1 MGKDNLLL
9 GFGRGKLGDSVFYRT
24 DGEQRWRARNRS
36 PKNPRSN
43 KQLVQRAI
51 MATTMAAYSAGRAIF
66 DHSFQG
72 QSVGSMNQRRFMRL
86 NANALRSAVAAE
98 WDTAAPEES
107 LAKVTAPGVQ
117 TPIPNQ
123 YIISEGS
130 YQQQLFTETVNQDGV
145 VEYSLPA
152 ASGDETVAQY
162 AARVG
167 LVTGD
172 IYTFVFIVTSKV
184 AADVLFRTYGIAS
197 VDFDIVYRG
206 AFGWVRL
213 IATDVSAVS
222 SSVADTPITTFFE
235 VESGGMGLSN
245 GIASLVIGD
254 NIIISDLTGGS
265 DVENN
270 GYSVGLIRSRRD
282 VDLRSNSTMI
292 VANPDEFG
300 LYWGDLLD
308 AWKAGTTPI
317 GDSELI
323 LEGGNV

>member
-1 MGKDNLLL
+1 
-9 GFGRGKLGDSVFYRT
+9 
-24 DGEQRWRARNRS
+24 
-36 PKNPRSN
+36 
-43 KQLVQRAI
+43 

-72 QSVGSMNQRRFMRL
+72 HSVGSMCQRRFMRL

-130 YQQQLFTETVNQDGV
+130 YQQQLFTESV
-145 VEYSLPA
+145 VESGAVEYNLPA
-152 ASGDETVAQY
+152 TNEGETVAQY

-167 LVTGD
+167 LVAGD
-172 IYTFVFIVTSKV
+172 IYTFVFIVTSKA

-213 IATDVSAVS
+213 IAKDLGAGSG
-222 SSVADTPITTFFE
+222 SVEDAPLTTFFE

-245 GIASLVIGD
+245 DIASLEVGD
-254 NIIISDLTGGS
+254 NIIISNLTGGS
-265 DVENN
+265 EVEDN
-270 GYSVGLIRSRRD
+270 GYCVGLIRSRRD

-292 VANPDEFG
+292 VANPDDFG

-323 LEGGNV
+323 LEGGDV

>member
-36 PKNPRSN
+36 PKNPRTN

-72 QSVGSMNQRRFMRL
+72 QSVGSMCQRRFMKL

-130 YQQQLFTETVNQDGV
+130 YQQQLFTESKAAAGAVL
-145 VEYSLPA
+145 YALPA
-152 ASGDETVAQY
+152 TNEDETVAQY

-167 LVTGD
+167 LVAGD
-172 IYTFVFIVTSKV
+172 IYTFVFIITSKA

-213 IATDVSAVS
+213 IAKDVSAVS
-222 SSVADTPITTFFE
+222 SAVADTPYTTFFDIE
-235 VESGGMGLSN
+235 AGGMGLSN
-245 GIASLVIGD
+245 EISSLEIGD
-254 NIIISDLTGGS
+254 NITISELSGDSGFGG
-265 DVENN
+265 N

-282 VDLRSNSTMI
+282 VDLRSNSTM
-292 VANPDEFG
+292 VVGNPDDFG

-317 GDSELI
+317 GESELI
-323 LEGGNV
+323 LEGGDV

>member
-36 PKNPRSN
+36 PHNPRSN

-72 QSVGSMNQRRFMRL
+72 QSVGSMCQRRFMRL

-130 YQQQLFTETVNQDGV
+130 YQQQLFEQSMSDAGGV
-145 VEYSLPA
+145 VYNLPGA
-152 ASGDETVAQY
+152 DQGETVAQY

-167 LVTGD
+167 LVAGD
-172 IYTFVFIVTSKV
+172 IYTFVFIVTSK
-184 AADVLFRTYGIAS
+184 APADILFRTYGIAS
-197 VDFDIVYRG
+197 VDFDTVYRG

-213 IATDVSAVS
+213 IVKDYGAGSSAI
-222 SSVADTPITTFFE
+222 ADAPITSLFDIE
-235 VESGGMGLSN
+235 AGGMGLSN
-245 GIASLVIGD
+245 EMSSLQID
-254 NIIISDLTGGS
+254 DDCTITDLTGDG
-265 DVENN
+265 DFADN
-270 GYSVGLIRSRRD
+270 GYCVGLIRSRRD
-282 VDLRSNSTMI
+282 VDLRSNSTMT

-323 LEGGNV
+323 LEGGDV

>member
-1 MGKDNLLL
+1 MGKDNLRL

-36 PKNPRSN
+36 PKNPRTN

-72 QSVGSMNQRRFMRL
+72 QSVGSMCQRRFMKL

-123 YIISEGS
+123 YIVSEGS
-130 YQQQLFTETVNQDGV
+130 YQQQLFTESKDAAGAVL
-145 VEYSLPA
+145 YALP
-152 ASGDETVAQY
+152 SPNEDETVAQY

-167 LVTGD
+167 LVAGD
-172 IYTFVFIVTSKV
+172 IYTFVFIITSKA

-197 VDFDIVYRG
+197 VDFDTVYRG

-213 IATDVSAVS
+213 IVKDLSAVS
-222 SSVADTPITTFFE
+222 SAVADALYTTFFDIE
-235 VESGGMGLSN
+235 AGGMGLSN
-245 GIASLVIGD
+245 SVGSLVVGD
-254 NIIISDLTGGS
+254 NLMISDLNDGS
-265 DVENN
+265 DVEDN
-270 GYSVGLIRSRRD
+270 GYSIGLIRSRRD

-300 LYWGDLLD
+300 LYWGDLLE

-323 LEGGNV
+323 LEGGDV

>member
-36 PKNPRSN
+36 PKNPRTN

-72 QSVGSMNQRRFMRL
+72 QSVGSMNQRRFMQL

-107 LAKVTAPGVQ
+107 LAKVTAPGIQ

-130 YQQQLFTETVNQDGV
+130 YQQQLFTESKNQAGAV
-145 VEYSLPA
+145 LYSLPA
-152 ASGDETVAQY
+152 SNQGETIAQY
-162 AARVG
+162 ATRVG
-167 LVTGD
+167 LVPGD
-172 IYTFVFIVTSKV
+172 IYTFVFIVTSKA

-197 VDFDIVYRG
+197 VDFDTVYRG

-213 IATDVSAVS
+213 IAKDYGAGSSAV
-222 SSVADTPITTFFE
+222 ADVPLTTLFD
-235 VESGGMGLSN
+235 VESGGMGLGNSVS
-245 GIASLVIGD
+245 SLEIGD
-254 NIIISDLTGGS
+254 TINITILSGGS
-265 DVENN
+265 DGGEN

-282 VDLRSNSTMI
+282 VDLRSNSTMV

-323 LEGGNV
+323 LEGGDV

>member
-36 PKNPRSN
+36 PKNPRTN

-72 QSVGSMNQRRFMRL
+72 QSVGSMNQRRFMQL

-130 YQQQLFTETVNQDGV
+130 YQQQLFTQSKDQAGAVQ
-145 VEYSLPA
+145 YSLPE
-152 ASGDETVAQY
+152 SNEGETVAQY

-167 LVTGD
+167 MIQGD
-172 IYTFVFIVTSKV
+172 IYTFVFFVTSKA

-197 VDFDIVYRG
+197 VDFDTVYRG

-213 IATDVSAVS
+213 IVKDLSAVTS
-222 SSVADTPITTFFE
+222 PVADVPFSNLFDF
-235 VESGGMGLSN
+235 ESGGMGLSN
-245 GIASLVIGD
+245 SMNSLEITDTIV
-254 NIIISDLTGGS
+254 ISDMVDDS

-282 VDLRSNSTMI
+282 VDLRSNSTM
-292 VANPDEFG
+292 VVGNPDDFG

-323 LEGGNV
+323 LEGGDV

>member
-36 PKNPRSN
+36 PKNPRTN

-72 QSVGSMNQRRFMRL
+72 QSVGSMNQRRFMQL

-130 YQQQLFTETVNQDGV
+130 YQQQLFTQSVDQAGAIQ
-145 VEYSLPA
+145 YALPA
-152 ASGDETVAQY
+152 TNEGETVAQY

-167 LVTGD
+167 MVTGD
-172 IYTFVFIVTSKV
+172 IYTFVFMVTSKA

-197 VDFDIVYRG
+197 VDFDTVYRG

-213 IATDVSAVS
+213 IVKDLSAVTS
-222 SSVADTPITTFFE
+222 AVADVPYPTLFDI
-235 VESGGMGLSN
+235 ESGGMGLSN
-245 GIASLVIGD
+245 SVSSLEVGD
-254 NIIISDLTGGS
+254 NVVISDLAGDS
-265 DVENN
+265 DFDNI

-282 VDLRSNSTMI
+282 VDLRSNSTM
-292 VANPDEFG
+292 VVGNPDDFG

-323 LEGGNV
+323 LEGGDV

>member
-1 MGKDNLLL
+1 
-9 GFGRGKLGDSVFYRT
+9 
-24 DGEQRWRARNRS
+24 
-36 PKNPRSN
+36 
-43 KQLVQRAI
+43 

-72 QSVGSMNQRRFMRL
+72 QSVGSMCQRRFMKL

-130 YQQQLFTETVNQDGV
+130 YQQQLFTESKDAAGAVL
-145 VEYSLPA
+145 YALPA
-152 ASGDETVAQY
+152 TNEDETVAQY

-167 LVTGD
+167 LVAGD
-172 IYTFVFIVTSKV
+172 IYTFVFIITSKA

-213 IATDVSAVS
+213 IAKDVSAVS
-222 SSVADTPITTFFE
+222 SAVADTPYTTFFDIE
-235 VESGGMGLSN
+235 AGGMGLSN
-245 GIASLVIGD
+245 EISSLEIGD
-254 NIIISDLTGGS
+254 NITISELSGDSDFGG
-265 DVENN
+265 N

-282 VDLRSNSTMI
+282 VDLRSNSTM
-292 VANPDEFG
+292 VVGNPDDFG

-323 LEGGNV
+323 LEGGDV

>member
-36 PKNPRSN
+36 PKNPRTN

-72 QSVGSMNQRRFMRL
+72 QSVGSMNQRRFMQL

-123 YIISEGS
+123 WIVSEGS
-130 YQQQLFTETVNQDGV
+130 YQQQLFVESVDQAGAVLFTLPATNEGETVK
-145 VEYSLPA
+145 
-152 ASGDETVAQY
+152 QY

-167 LVTGD
+167 MVTGD
-172 IYTFVFIVTSKV
+172 IYTFVFMVTSKA

-197 VDFDIVYRG
+197 VDFDTVYRG

-213 IATDVSAVS
+213 IVKDLSAVTS
-222 SSVADTPITTFFE
+222 AVADVPYTTLFDI
-235 VESGGMGLSN
+235 ESGGMGLSN
-245 GIASLVIGD
+245 RVSSLEVGD
-254 NIIISDLTGGS
+254 NVVISDLAGGS
-265 DVENN
+265 DYDNN

-282 VDLRSNSTMI
+282 IDLRSNTTMR
-292 VANPDEFG
+292 VGNPDEFG
-300 LYWGDLLD
+300 LFWGDLLE

-323 LEGGNV
+323 LEGGAV